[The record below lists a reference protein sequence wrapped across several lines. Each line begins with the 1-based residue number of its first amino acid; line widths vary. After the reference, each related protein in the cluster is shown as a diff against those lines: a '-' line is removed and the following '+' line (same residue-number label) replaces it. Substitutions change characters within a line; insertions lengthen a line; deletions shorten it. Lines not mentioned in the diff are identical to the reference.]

1 MLTAALLQAATGF
14 TFTRKAAVHSSTALG
29 VSTDAAD
36 RAAAAAAMEAE
47 SMGTSNAGSIGVK
60 LEEIMETGGR
70 PFPLSMVVG
79 QDAIK
84 QALLLSAVNNRMVG
98 YLCYVMFVW
107 FDLCFVVMKI

>member
-1 MLTAALLQAATGF
+1 
-14 TFTRKAAVHSSTALG
+14 
-29 VSTDAAD
+29 
-36 RAAAAAAMEAE
+36 
-47 SMGTSNAGSIGVK
+47 MGISNAGSIGVK

-107 FDLCFVVMKI
+107 FDLCSVVMKI